1 MKKPFVSNIVL
12 IFDKKLIK
20 KELGIILFMQSYH
33 LSDHRATERTLAVF
47 VERQLGWSFV
57 QSLEC
62 SSVCA

>member
-1 MKKPFVSNIVL
+1 MRKPFLSD
-12 IFDKKLIK
+12 IFFKIKIRKLF
-20 KELGIILFMQSYH
+20 EIILFMQSYH
-33 LSDHRATERTLAVF
+33 LSDHRATEMTLAVF